1 MKLPSASSIIR
12 RAFFLVVSCLLSG
25 VSLETSRAAE
35 ITLARNGQPTA
46 TIIISPTP
54 SAHEQTAATELQT
67 YLRKISGAALSISNA
82 LPGDDQT
89 VVRIGVYGAAPV
101 SEWRGERPSTDGFAI
116 ETRGNSLWIVG
127 GDARGALYGVYDF
140 LESLGVRW
148 FMPGEMGEDVRERPT
163 VSLAQVKRAGSPAFR
178 AVSGLIWAGGPGAYD
193 WERRIRASVGPQTA
207 FFGHNWSNIIPPTAE
222 TKAAHP
228 EWFALHDGKRI
239 DQLCSTDPDV
249 IRITIEKAR
258 EYFDK
263 NPDALTFSISPNDG
277 EEFCE
282 CDRCR
287 ALDRQYGVTDG
298 TLTDRFVHYANLV
311 LAELGK
317 THPTK
322 QVGLLAYVQHTRPPV
337 SARPHPNLATIICH
351 TPWEFCHVHSLDD
364 AGCQLNRRFMEYVTG
379 WAKVSR
385 HVGVYDYYG
394 HFYAFTPWPILHDI
408 RRDIPLLQRIGVD
421 RFMSETQQHWANQ
434 GLNFYVAARLL
445 WNPKQDVDLLLAEYY
460 ERFYGKAAAPMRRY
474 WERWEQAMI
483 ETAKNGHGGYKW
495 FEMFTPELVKEC
507 NRYLTEA
514 ERLAASDREVVRRR
528 LAFVRKGFR
537 FTEAWTSL
545 RYHGERGEYKEAV
558 AAGEEALKRIDE
570 TTDSEPQV
578 FFIWLAKSQTEKII
592 EPYRQ
597 ALAKQAQG
605 AGGGQTKP

>member
-1 MKLPSASSIIR
+1 M
-12 RAFFLVVSCLLSG
+12 
-25 VSLETSRAAE
+25 
-35 ITLARNGQPTA
+35 
-46 TIIISPTP
+46 
-54 SAHEQTAATELQT
+54 AATELQT
-67 YLRKISGAALSISNA
+67 YLRKISGATLPISNA
-82 LPGDDQT
+82 EPSAEQAA
-89 VVRIGVYGAAPV
+89 VRIGVYGAAPV
-101 SEWRGERPSTDGFAI
+101 SEWRGARPPSDGFVI

-148 FMPGEMGEDVRERPT
+148 FMPGEIGEDIIARQT
-163 VSLAQVKRAGSPAFR
+163 ISLARLSRASAPAFR
-178 AVSGLIWAGGPGAYD
+178 AVSGLIWAGGPGAYE
-193 WERRIRASVGPQTA
+193 WERRIRAAVGPQTA
-207 FFGHNWSNIIPPTAE
+207 FFGHNWSNIIPPTPE

-263 NPDALTFSISPNDG
+263 NPDAMTFSISPNDG

-287 ALDRQYGVTDG
+287 ALDRHYGVTDG
-298 TLTDRFVHYANLV
+298 TLTDRFVHYANQV
-311 LAELGK
+311 LAELVK

-322 QVGLLAYVQHTRPPV
+322 QVGVLAYVQHTRPPIN
-337 SARPHPNLATIICH
+337 ARPHPNLATIICH

-364 AGCQLNRRFMEYVTG
+364 ASCPLNRRFMEYVTG
-379 WAKVSR
+379 WAKVCR

-394 HFYAFTPWPILHDI
+394 HFYAFTPWPIIHDI
-408 RRDIPLLQRIGVD
+408 RRDIPLLERIGVE

-434 GLNFYVAARLL
+434 GMNFYLAAKLL
-445 WNPKQDVDLLLAEYY
+445 WNPRQDTDRLLAEYY
-460 ERFYGKAAAPMRRY
+460 ERFYGKAAAPMRLY

-483 ETAKNGHGGYKW
+483 ETAKGGHGGYKW

-514 ERLAASDREVVRRR
+514 ERLAAADREVVRRR
-528 LAFVRKGFR
+528 LAFIRKGFR
-537 FTEAWTSL
+537 FTESWTSL
-545 RYHGERGEYKEAV
+545 RYHGERGEYREAV

-570 TTDSEPQV
+570 AADTEPQA
-578 FFIWLAKSQTEKII
+578 FFTWLAKSQTEKIV

-597 ALAKQAQG
+597 ALAKQQQ